1 MEINEGQP
9 SAECFR
15 LCIEL
20 LMEEQRV
27 LTSPTPKN
35 NKTEPANNITMPT
48 KLQEMQ
54 QQKVSFLKIITEQV
68 KLLLAKS
75 LKNSSYENLIS
86 IKKPEQK
93 KEEEEEAVAAYS
105 EDLYSARPAG
115 FAI

>member
-1 MEINEGQP
+1 
-9 SAECFR
+9 
-15 LCIEL
+15 
-20 LMEEQRV
+20 MEEQQV

-35 NKTEPANNITMPT
+35 NKTEPAKRSENASTPT

-54 QQKVSFLKIITEQV
+54 QQKVSFLKIITEEV

-75 LKNSSYENLIS
+75 LKHSSYENLIS

-93 KEEEEEAVAAYS
+93 KEEEEEAVAAHS